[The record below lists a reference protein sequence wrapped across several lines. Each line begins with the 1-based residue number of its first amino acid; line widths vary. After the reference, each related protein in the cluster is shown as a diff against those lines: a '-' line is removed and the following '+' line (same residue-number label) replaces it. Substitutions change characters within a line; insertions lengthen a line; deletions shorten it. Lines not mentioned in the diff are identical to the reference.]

1 VFPKAS
7 YFVSILVPEPP
18 EIVSPMEPQT
28 AMSGRSVRFTVQ
40 VNGIPQPQ
48 VSWYKDSQALSTSY
62 KCKFLHDENKYTLL
76 LLEVFPE
83 DAAIYINVSPYFKLS
98 LFYSVFSSSTITVE
112 EETQES
118 YYTDLKL
125 PDKTRT
131 LELKPESKRYSST
144 LEKKKEK
151 PVFLSELLSG
161 FPKPTVQWF
170 HDGQIITTSSVYT
183 FVHERDEYSLVINK
197 VQREFEGEYSCTV
210 SNRFGQSTCTSYLHV
225 QVKDSER
232 EEKANAK
239 TFVPTGKP
247 PEFTKSIE
255 SVQVT
260 EGGQAFFRYIVT
272 GDPLP
277 EVQWLK
283 GSFHIQCGQFC
294 IIVNN
299 PDGSGFINI
308 LSVKQEHRGVYT
320 CKASN
325 KFGEASS
332 LMTGRLFP
340 VRRSE
345 PSVSSIS
352 LLPLF
357 IESSLPTRQQCC
369 SLKKYRKGFLWL
381 PAIRHRSQLFLQNS
395 STWPLS
401 YLQSRRNKRSL
412 SSTPNGFSAPSLPN
426 LNQLLLKRS
435 FLSLH

>member
-1 VFPKAS
+1 LSTFFFARK
-7 YFVSILVPEPP
+7 LVLFTLY
-18 EIVSPMEPQT
+18 M
-28 AMSGRSVRFTVQ
+28 FTVA
-40 VNGIPQPQ
+40 VGET
-48 VSWYKDSQALSTSY
+48 AT
-62 KCKFLHDENKYTLL
+62 F
-76 LLEVFPE
+76 
-83 DAAIYINVSPYFKLS
+83 
-98 LFYSVFSSSTITVE
+98 TV
-112 EETQES
+112 
-118 YYTDLKL
+118 K
-125 PDKTRT
+125 
-131 LELKPESKRYSST
+131 
-144 LEKKKEK
+144 
-151 PVFLSELLSG
+151 VSG

-210 SNRFGQSTCTSYLHV
+210 SNRFGQSTY
-225 QVKDSER
+225 SER

-325 KFGEASS
+325 KFGEASCAAELLVFRETVQEEHTLVKKS
-332 LMTGRLFP
+332 KGLKISMTEQTTESRLYQEQ
-340 VRRSE
+340 RRSDQMIYTISTDDRQII
-345 PSVSSIS
+345 PSEEVGTLNAATKPLLEKELSKQVVAPVSETRVALSKEQKFSIHSPEQESIS
-352 LLPLF
+352 PH
-357 IESSLPTRQQCC
+357 
-369 SLKKYRKGFLWL
+369 K
-381 PAIRHRSQLFLQNS
+381 
-395 STWPLS
+395 
-401 YLQSRRNKRSL
+401 
-412 SSTPNGFSAPSLPN
+412 
-426 LNQLLLKRS
+426 
-435 FLSLH
+435 